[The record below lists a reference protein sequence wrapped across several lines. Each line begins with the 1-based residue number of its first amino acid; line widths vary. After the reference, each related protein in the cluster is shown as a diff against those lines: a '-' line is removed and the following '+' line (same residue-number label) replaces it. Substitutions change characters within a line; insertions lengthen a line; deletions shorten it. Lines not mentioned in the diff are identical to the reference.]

1 MVLSREGGP
10 TSLGPGVLL
19 RETVTRV
26 PKEPRC
32 RLGLPIHGVIRFL
45 ILLRVWIAPEE
56 ISNFLSKVSC
66 GPFPTL
72 TIALL
77 ISAPGFDDGSART
90 HGVSIDGWFPVKV
103 EGSRAPTPVCVC

>member
-1 MVLSREGGP
+1 MLIGKPVVFLDSP
-10 TSLGPGVLL
+10 IHVPGVLL
-19 RETVTRV
+19 PVRV
-26 PKEPRC
+26 ESEGP
-32 RLGLPIHGVIRFL
+32 LGLPIHGVIRFL

-77 ISAPGFDDGSART
+77 FPAPGFDDGSART